1 MGGVSYE
8 ADAESEPDA
17 ALFAKLKGWVVQ
29 DRRDLSEWRTEAR
42 ESFEFVAGYQYSA
55 EEEQAL
61 LASGRQPVTFNRTGP
76 IVDVVA
82 GLEINNR
89 QEIKYRPRTAGDA
102 AINDML
108 TEAARWARDEAQAE
122 DEESDAFRDAVI
134 CGIGC
139 TETRLDAEGDE
150 AAIVIDRCDPLEM
163 GWDAAATKANVIDR
177 RRAWRVREVD
187 CEAAKEMFPGV
198 EEAALHAGWAQ
209 TVEVQD
215 GGEGNKR
222 DYPTETRAAL
232 DRGSSGMKRVTLVEI
247 EWCETQRRHMLAIA
261 GVDGIAEYGDDE
273 IEAAVESAKSK
284 MLPFD
289 VASIKRKVW
298 KRAVLGQSSV
308 LEVQTVKGWRWQF
321 ITGKRDR
328 KKKAFYGL
336 VRAMRDP
343 AKLAN
348 KTFTQVLHILNS
360 NAKGGLLYEADAFA
374 NVRDAEKDWSNPQKS
389 VKLNPGGLNKIRER
403 TAPPMPEVLY
413 RLLEFA
419 VRSIP
424 DVTGVNVEIM
434 GIADREQ
441 AASLELQRRQSAVT
455 ILAPLFDGLRRYRKE
470 QGGTLLECLRM
481 LPRGTL
487 VRVTQDAAPQM
498 GHNGGPAMPQYM
510 PFDPSM
516 FGLDDATVRF
526 DVIVDQA
533 PSSPNQKEQTW
544 QLVQPFIMP
553 LLERYPQRLPEVVKA
568 SPLPSALADRLVELI
583 GDGAD
588 PEKDQMRQA
597 LQELGGR
604 LQQAEADK
612 SIDAGK
618 VENDR
623 LKILVDA
630 ASKGVMV
637 GADGSIVSMA
647 PIAGDME

>member
-1 MGGVSYE
+1 MAEYDE
-8 ADAESEPDA
+8 APEGNADV

-29 DRRDLSEWRTEAR
+29 DRKDLSEWRTEAR
-42 ESFEFVAGYQYSA
+42 ESIDFVAGYQYTFD
-55 EEEQAL
+55 EERAL
-61 LASGRQPVTFNRTGP
+61 LDTGRQPVTFNRVGP

-89 QEIKYRPRTAGDA
+89 QETKFRPRTAGDA
-102 AINDML
+102 KVNDML

-139 TETRLDAEGDE
+139 VETRLEMDGDE
-150 AAIVIDRCDPLEM
+150 STIAIDRCDPLEM
-163 GWDAAATKANVIDR
+163 GWDASSTKANLIDR
-177 RRAWRVREVD
+177 RRAWRIRDVD
-187 CEAAKEMFPGV
+187 CDAAKDMFPGLQD
-198 EEAALHAGWAQ
+198 AALHAGWAQ
-209 TVEVQD
+209 AAETVD

-222 DYPTETRAAL
+222 DYPDKTRDAL
-232 DRGSSGMKRVTLVEI
+232 ESGSTGMKRVTLVEI
-247 EWCETQRRHMLAIA
+247 EWCETERRHMLAIA
-261 GVDGIAEYGDDE
+261 GVDGVADYGDDE
-273 IEAAVESAKSK
+273 IEDAIESAKGK
-284 MLPFD
+284 ALPFD

-308 LEVQTVKGWRWQF
+308 LEVQTVKGWRWHF

-328 KKKAFYGL
+328 RKKSFYGL
-336 VRAMRDP
+336 VRPMRDP

-374 NVRDAEKDWSNPQKS
+374 NVRDAEKDWTNPQKS

-481 LPRGTL
+481 LPPGTL

-498 GHNGGPAMPQYM
+498 GHNGGPQMPQYL
-510 PFDPSM
+510 PWDPAM
-516 FGLDDATVRF
+516 FGLDDDTVRF

-553 LLERYPQRLPEVVKA
+553 LLERYPALLPEVVKA
-568 SPLPSALADRLVELI
+568 SPLPSAFADRIVELI
-583 GDGAD
+583 GEGAD
-588 PEKDQMRQA
+588 PEKQQMQQA
-597 LQELGGR
+597 LQEASGR
-604 LQQAEADK
+604 LQQLETDK
-612 SIDAGK
+612 SIEAGK
-618 VENDR
+618 VDNDR

-637 GADGSIVSMA
+637 GADGSIVSTA